1 MRLLM
6 MIPALMLPLAA
17 IPSDAEAQRRPVRCC
32 ASNPWSFAPYGGL
45 FKDAYDISPDDEN
58 TGWMAGFRI
67 GYDIGAR
74 TRLLADIAYGESDD
88 VTSGPIVVG
97 RNVYDNQYIFTTGGA
112 EYDILPGNTS
122 VSLGVLAG
130 GAWRKV
136 VLDEEA
142 DDTVAPEF
150 GDGYAFYFAVVPA
163 LTVRHGFTSRTA
175 LEVGLRDYIFP
186 DDRVNHMPAITVGFR
201 FR

>member
-6 MIPALMLPLAA
+6 LIPALMLPLAA
-17 IPSDAEAQRRPVRCC
+17 IPSDAEAQRRPARCC
-32 ASNPWSFAPYGGL
+32 SSNPWSFAPYAGL

-67 GYDIGAR
+67 GYDIGR
-74 TRLLADIAYGESDD
+74 RSRLLADIAYAESDD
-88 VTSGPIVVG
+88 VTSGPIVIG
-97 RNVYDNQYIFTTGGA
+97 RSVYDNQYILTTGGA

-122 VSLGVLAG
+122 VSLGTLLG

-136 VLDEEA
+136 VLDDAA
-142 DDTVAPEF
+142 DDTVTPDY
-150 GDGYAFYFAVVPA
+150 GDGYSFYFAVVPA
-163 LTVRHGFTSRTA
+163 LTVRHGFTPRTA
-175 LEVGLRDYIFP
+175 LEIGLRDYIFP
-186 DDRVNHMPAITVGFR
+186 DASVNHMPALNVGFR